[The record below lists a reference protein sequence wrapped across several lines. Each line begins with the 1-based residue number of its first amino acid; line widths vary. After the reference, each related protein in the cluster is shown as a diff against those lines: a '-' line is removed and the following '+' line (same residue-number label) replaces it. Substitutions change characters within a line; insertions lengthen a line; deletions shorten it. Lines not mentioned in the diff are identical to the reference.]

1 MKITYSN
8 EQDTV
13 DFSHRISG
21 AIESAYSAAAEL
33 LGIDFSVSMLLTDAI
48 GIAALN
54 RDFRHKDAP
63 TDVLSFPAYELHR
76 PVRSAE
82 DIAEPEWDE
91 GVLFL
96 GDVAISMERAEAQA
110 AELGHSMEREMAFLA
125 LHGLLHLL
133 GYDHMDVLS
142 EEEMLEVQRKI
153 LEKAGIGR

>member
-13 DFSHRISG
+13 DFTHRISE
-21 AIESAYSAAAEL
+21 AIEGAYNAAVEL
-33 LGIDFSVSMLLTDAI
+33 SGVDFSVSILLTDAI

-76 PVRSAE
+76 PIRSTE

-91 GVLFL
+91 GVVFL
-96 GDVAISMERAEAQA
+96 GDIAISMERAEAQA
-110 AELGHSMEREMAFLA
+110 EEYGHSMEREMAFLA
-125 LHGLLHLL
+125 LHGLLHLM

-142 EEEMLEVQRKI
+142 EEEMIAMQRKI